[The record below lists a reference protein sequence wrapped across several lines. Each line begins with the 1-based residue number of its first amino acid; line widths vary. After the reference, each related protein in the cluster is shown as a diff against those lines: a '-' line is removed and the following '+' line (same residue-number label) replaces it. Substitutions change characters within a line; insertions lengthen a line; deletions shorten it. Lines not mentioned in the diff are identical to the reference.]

1 PMRNGKAETL
11 QSEQPRF
18 TSSDIDYEKKYAPDA
33 YDSQNA
39 RVWSVYNDEAQ
50 IADGERVQ
58 TLNGTLDVLLVFAG
72 LFSAVV
78 TTFVAQSSQALNPD
92 YAQITASLVYELV
105 RLQRAAAS
113 GDTGNVP
120 TSLPS
125 LEDRTYKTSDLWVN
139 GLWLAS
145 LIFSLLTAL
154 IAVLAKQWIQR
165 WRVPSIIGFLPALLT
180 IALLLFFAGL
190 AVYVAP
196 MDATL
201 CFVVIGFSSTA
212 SVAYGVTAILPIF
225 IPHCAYKTPVSDY
238 MVSCG
243 SASLHL
249 VYCLAEVVERL
260 RRDRLF
266 TMRYIYNSGSHWTS
280 SHWRLPPLRS
290 RESSDVKTKHDSL
303 TVDVLR
309 WLIKSSFNPHAA
321 SISVQAAAAI

>member
-1 PMRNGKAETL
+1 ELNE
-11 QSEQPRF
+11 
-18 TSSDIDYEKKYAPDA
+18 
-33 YDSQNA
+33 NA

-92 YAQITASLVYELV
+92 YAQITASLVCELV

-145 LIFSLLTAL
+145 LIFSLSTAL
-154 IAVLAKQWIQR
+154 IAVLAKQWIQHYISLSGGTPRHRALVRHYRLIGLER
-165 WRVPSIIGFLPALLT
+165 WRVPFMIGFLPALLT

-190 AVYVAP
+190 AVYV
-196 MDATL
+196 
-201 CFVVIGFSSTA
+201 
-212 SVAYGVTAILPIF
+212 
-225 IPHCAYKTPVSDY
+225 
-238 MVSCG
+238 
-243 SASLHL
+243 
-249 VYCLAEVVERL
+249 
-260 RRDRLF
+260 
-266 TMRYIYNSGSHWTS
+266 
-280 SHWRLPPLRS
+280 
-290 RESSDVKTKHDSL
+290 
-303 TVDVLR
+303 
-309 WLIKSSFNPHAA
+309 
-321 SISVQAAAAI
+321 